1 MYCEKCGKEIRD
13 DALFCGHCG
22 AKVGEVGIINN
33 SPNLNVIDNT
43 SQSTAKGNS
52 ASRIPIVVVAIVAG
66 FLFIIGVSLLLYYVN
81 GGNTGRKNGFEE
93 SSDSSYNSN
102 SYSSNSYNSGS
113 SNVTTNK
120 STNSSAYNRNSTSSQ
135 KDIKKAIVGKW
146 QISSF
151 AYPDEFSTRDGKII
165 NYIGSN
171 PNSKYQYMVMYAML
185 DFREDG
191 KIYSFSGFDIFK
203 YEIRDNDTIVAVDIA
218 NNGSG
223 LGGAVVTFK
232 YDRNNKTLTVENF
245 TNNEGK
251 VITDNGAGSG
261 YDRSKAIGNVYR
273 KLS

>member
-1 MYCEKCGKEIRD
+1 MFCEKCGKKLND
-13 DALFCGHCG
+13 NATFCRYCG
-22 AKVGEVGIINN
+22 TKIKLDNKDNANNNTNVGESAVNESGSKLERERKVQIALIIGIGV
-33 SPNLNVIDNT
+33 VILI
-43 SQSTAKGNS
+43 A
-52 ASRIPIVVVAIVAG
+52 IIIVVV
-66 FLFIIGVSLLLYYVN
+66 LM
-81 GGNTGRKNGFEE
+81 TGSKSKDTA
-93 SSDSSYNSN
+93 SSDSSY
-102 SYSSNSYNSGS
+102 SSTNNGTANSYNSNS

-135 KDIKKAIVGKW
+135 QDLKKAIVGKW

-191 KIYSFSGFDIFK
+191 RIYSFSGFDIFK
-203 YEIRDNDTIVAVDIA
+203 YEIRDNDTVVAVDIA
-218 NNGSG
+218 NNGNG

-232 YDRNNKTLTVENF
+232 YDWNNKTLTVENF

-273 KLS
+273 KLN

>member
-22 AKVGEVGIINN
+22 AKVGEVGVINN

-43 SQSTAKGNS
+43 RQSTAKGNS
-52 ASRIPIVVVAIVAG
+52 SSKMPIVVVVIVAG
-66 FLFIIGVSLLLYYVN
+66 FLFVIGVSLLLHYGN
-81 GGNTGRKNGFEE
+81 GGNTGGKDGFEE

-102 SYSSNSYNSGS
+102 SYGSNSYNSSS

-135 KDIKKAIVGKW
+135 QDLKKAIIGKW

-151 AYPDEFSTRDGKII
+151 AYPDEFATRDGKII

-191 KIYSFSGFDIFK
+191 KIYSFNGFDIFK
-203 YEIRDNDTIVAVDIA
+203 YEIRDNDTIVAVDTA

-232 YDRNNKTLTVENF
+232 YDSNNKTLTVENF